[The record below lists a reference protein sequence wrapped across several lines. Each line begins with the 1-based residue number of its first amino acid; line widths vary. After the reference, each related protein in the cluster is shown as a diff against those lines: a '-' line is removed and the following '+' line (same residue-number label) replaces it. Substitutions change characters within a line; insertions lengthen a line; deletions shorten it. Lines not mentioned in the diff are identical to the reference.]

1 MIHPS
6 AVISGNVQIDPS
18 AEIGPWCVLEGDITI
33 GPRTRLMNGVSL
45 QGRVTVGA
53 DNVFGAHAVIGGAPH
68 DQLYKQEDNTEVVIG
83 DRNHVF
89 EFVTIHRG
97 TRRRD
102 GRTVLGDDNF
112 VMAYVHLA
120 HDVVLGNHTR
130 ITSYTGIAGLCTID
144 DHAVIA
150 GMVGM
155 QQYVRVGAYS
165 FISGMSA
172 MTQDVLPYSIA
183 YGSEGPTHLR
193 GANLIGLKR
202 HGFSREDIDIVRQ
215 VLAKLQGTERPF
227 AQVLAEIEAEFDP
240 AHPMVR
246 RVLDFAHAPSQH
258 GVLR

>member
-1 MIHPS
+1 MIHPT
-6 AVISGNVQIDPS
+6 AIINGEVEIDPT
-18 AEIGPWCVLEGDITI
+18 AEIGPWCVLDGDIHI

-45 QGRVTVGA
+45 QGRVTIGA
-53 DNVFGAHAVIGGAPH
+53 DNLFGAHAVIGGAPH
-68 DQLYKQEDNTEVVIG
+68 DQLYRNEPTEVVIG
-83 DRNHVF
+83 DRNQVF

-97 TRRRD
+97 TPRKA

-120 HDVVLGNHTR
+120 HDVTLGNHCR

-172 MTQDVLPYSIA
+172 VAQDVLPYSIA
-183 YGSEGPTHLR
+183 FGSEGPVHLR

-202 HGFSREDIDIVRQ
+202 HGFARADID
-215 VLAKLQGTERPF
+215 LARELLARLQGTAKPLV
-227 AQVLAEIEAEFDP
+227 QVIAEAERDFDT
-240 AHPMVR
+240 AHPIVR
-246 RVLDFAHAPSQH
+246 RVLDFARASSVH
-258 GVLR
+258 GLTR

>member
-1 MIHPS
+1 MIHPT
-6 AVISGNVQIDPS
+6 AVISGNVQIDPT
-18 AEIGPWCVLEGDITI
+18 AEIGPWCVIEGDITI

-53 DNVFGAHAVIGGAPH
+53 DNVFGAHAVIGGMPQ
-68 DQLYKQEDNTEVVIG
+68 DQVFKPEDDTEVVIG
-83 DRNHVF
+83 DRNHIY

-120 HDVVLGNHTR
+120 HDVVLGHHTR
-130 ITSYTGIAGLCTID
+130 ITSYTGIAGLCTIG

-155 QQYVRVGAYS
+155 QQYIRVGAYA

-172 MTQDVLPYSIA
+172 VTQDVLPYSIA
-183 YGSEGPTHLR
+183 YGTEGPIHLR

-202 HGFSREDIDIVRQ
+202 HGFSRDDMDTARQ
-215 VLAKLQGTERPF
+215 VLARLQGTERPF
-227 AQVLAEIEAEFDP
+227 AEVLSGIEADFDP
-240 AHPMVR
+240 NHAIVR
-246 RVLDFAHAPSQH
+246 HVLEFARTPSPH

>member
-1 MIHPS
+1 MIHPT

-18 AEIGPWCVLEGDITI
+18 AHIGPWCVLEGDITI
-33 GPRTRLMNGVSL
+33 GPRTRLMNGVSM

-68 DQLYKQEDNTEVVIG
+68 DQLFKQEDDTEVVIG
-83 DRNHVF
+83 DRNQVF

-102 GRTVLGDDNF
+102 GRTVLGNDNF

-120 HDVVLGNHTR
+120 HDVVLGDHTR
-130 ITSYTGIAGLCTID
+130 ITSYSGIAGLCTID

-165 FISGMSA
+165 FISGMSGV
-172 MTQDVLPYSIA
+172 TQDVLPYSIA
-183 YGSEGPTHLR
+183 YGTEGPIHLR

-202 HGFSREDIDIVRQ
+202 HGFSREDLDIVRE
-215 VLAKLQGTERPF
+215 VLARLQGTERPF
-227 AQVLAEIEAEFDP
+227 AQVLTEIEAQFDP
-240 AHPMVR
+240 QHPVVR
-246 RVLDFAHAPSQH
+246 RVLDFARAPSVH

>member
-1 MIHPS
+1 MIHPT
-6 AVISGNVQIDPS
+6 AVITGNVQIDPT
-18 AEIGPWCVLEGDITI
+18 AEIGPWCVLEGEITI
-33 GPRTRLMNGVSL
+33 GPRTRLLNGVSM

-53 DNVFGAHAVIGGAPH
+53 DNMFGAHSVIGGAPH
-68 DQLYKQEDNTEVVIG
+68 DLLYKPEHNTQVVIG
-83 DRNHVF
+83 DRNHVY

-97 TRRRD
+97 TTRKE

-120 HDVVLGNHTR
+120 HDVVLGNHVR
-130 ITSYTGIAGLCTID
+130 ITSYSGIAGLCTIE

-165 FISGMSA
+165 FISGMTAVS
-172 MTQDVLPYSIA
+172 QDVLPYSIA
-183 YGSEGPTHLR
+183 FGTEGPVHLR

-202 HGFSREDIDIVRQ
+202 HGFSREDLDTVRQ
-215 VLAKLQGTERPF
+215 VLAKLQGTERTF
-227 AQVLAEIEAEFDP
+227 AEVLAEIETEFDP
-240 AHPMVR
+240 QHPIVR
-246 RVLDFAHAPSQH
+246 RVLDFARAPSVH

>member
-1 MIHPS
+1 MIHPT
-6 AVISGNVQIDPS
+6 AVISGQVEIDPT
-18 AEIGPWCVLEGDITI
+18 AHIGPWCVLDGDIRI
-33 GPRTRLMNGVSL
+33 GPRTSLANGVSM

-53 DNVFGAHAVIGGAPH
+53 DNIFGAHAVIGGVP
-68 DQLYKQEDNTEVVIG
+68 EDPAYRGEPTEVIIG
-83 DRNHVF
+83 DRNHIF
-89 EFVTIHRG
+89 EFVAIHRG
-97 TRRRD
+97 TTRLH
-102 GRTVLGDDNF
+102 GRTVLGNDNF

-120 HDVVLGNHTR
+120 HDVVLGSHCR

-155 QQYVRVGAYS
+155 QQRVRVGAYS

-172 MTQDVLPYSIA
+172 MAQDVLPYSIA

-202 HGFSREDIDIVRQ
+202 HGFSREEIDLARDLLERFRGHEQ
-215 VLAKLQGTERPF
+215 PLADVLAR
-227 AQVLAEIEAEFDP
+227 AEADFDP

-246 RVLDFAHAPSQH
+246 SILDFAGAPSVH
-258 GVLR
+258 GLTR

>member
-1 MIHPS
+1 MIHPT
-6 AVISGNVQIDPS
+6 AVISGQVEIDPT
-18 AEIGPWCVLEGDITI
+18 AQIGPWCVLEGEIRI
-33 GPRTRLMNGVSL
+33 GARTRLMNGVSM

-53 DNVFGAHAVIGGAPH
+53 DNHFGAHAVIGGAPH
-68 DQLYKQEDNTEVVIG
+68 DQAYQGEPTEVVIG

-97 TRRRD
+97 TMRRH

-112 VMAYVHLA
+112 IMAYVHLA
-120 HDVVLGNHTR
+120 HDVEVANHCR
-130 ITSYTGIAGLCTID
+130 ITSYSGIAGLCTID

-165 FISGMSA
+165 FVSAMSA
-172 MTQDVLPYSIA
+172 VAQDVLPYSIA
-183 YGSEGPTHLR
+183 YGSEGLARLR

-202 HGFSREDIDIVRQ
+202 HGFEREDIDVARR
-215 VLAKLQGTERPF
+215 LLERFQGTDKPL
-227 AQVLAEIEAEFDP
+227 AQVIAEAEADFDP

-246 RVLDFAHAPSQH
+246 RVLDFARAPSVH
-258 GVLR
+258 GITR

>member
-1 MIHPS
+1 MIHPT
-6 AVISGNVQIDPS
+6 AVIGGEVQVDPS
-18 AEIGPWCVLEGDITI
+18 AEIGPWCVLEGDIRI

-45 QGRVTVGA
+45 QGRVTMGA
-53 DNVFGAHAVIGGAPH
+53 DNVVGAHSVIGGAPH
-68 DQLYKQEDNTEVVIG
+68 DQTYHNEPTEVVIG
-83 DRNHVF
+83 DRNHIF

-97 TRRRD
+97 TLRKQ

-120 HDVVLGNHTR
+120 HDVVLGNHVR
-130 ITSYTGIAGLCTID
+130 ITSYCGIAGICTIE

-172 MTQDVLPYSIA
+172 VGQDVLPYSIA
-183 YGSEGPTHLR
+183 YGTDNPTQLR

-202 HGFSREDIDIVRQ
+202 HGFERQDIDTVRRL
-215 VLAKLQGTERPF
+215 LAAFQGTDKPF
-227 AQVLAEIEAEFDP
+227 AQVLVETENQFDTN
-240 AHPMVR
+240 HPIVK
-246 RVLDFAHAPSQH
+246 RVLDFARAPSVH
-258 GVLR
+258 GVTR

>member
-1 MIHPS
+1 MIHPT
-6 AVISGNVQIDPS
+6 AVISGNVQIDPT
-18 AEIGPWCVLEGDITI
+18 AEIGPWCVLEGEITI
-33 GPRTRLMNGVSL
+33 GPRTKLMNGVSM

-53 DNVFGAHAVIGGAPH
+53 DNVFGAHSVIGGVPH
-68 DQLYKQEDNTEVVIG
+68 DQLFKPEDNTQVVIG

-97 TRRRD
+97 TMRKE

-120 HDVVLGNHTR
+120 HDVVLGNHVR
-130 ITSYTGIAGLCTID
+130 ITSYTGIAGLCTIE

-165 FISGMSA
+165 FISGMSGV
-172 MTQDVLPYSIA
+172 TQDVLPYSIA
-183 YGSEGPTHLR
+183 YGTEGPIHLR

-202 HGFSREDIDIVRQ
+202 HGFSREDLDIIRQ
-215 VLAKLQGTERPF
+215 MLTKLQGTERPF
-227 AQVLAEIEAEFDP
+227 AQVLAEIETEFDP
-240 AHPMVR
+240 QNPVVR
-246 RVLDFAHAPSQH
+246 RVLDFAATPSVH

>member
-1 MIHPS
+1 MIHPT
-6 AVISGNVQIDPS
+6 AVISGQVEIDPS
-18 AEIGPWCVLEGDITI
+18 AEIGPWCVLEGDIRI

-53 DNVFGAHAVIGGAPH
+53 DNQFGAHAVIGGAPH
-68 DQLYKQEDNTEVVIG
+68 DQLYEGEATEVVIG
-83 DRNHVF
+83 DRNQVF

-97 TRRRD
+97 TTRKH
-102 GRTVLGDDNF
+102 GRTVLGNDNF

-120 HDVVLGNHTR
+120 HDVELGNHCR
-130 ITSYTGIAGLCTID
+130 ITSYSGIAGLCTIE

-172 MTQDVLPYSIA
+172 VAKDVLPYSIA
-183 YGSEGPTHLR
+183 FGTEGPLHLH

-202 HGFSREDIDIVRQ
+202 HGFSREDIDIAREL
-215 VLAKLQGTERPF
+215 LAEFQGTERPL
-227 AQVLAEIEAEFDP
+227 AQVIAQAEQRFDS
-240 AHPMVR
+240 AHPIVR
-246 RVLDFAHAPSQH
+246 RVLDFARVPSVH
-258 GVLR
+258 GLVR

>member
-6 AVISGNVQIDPS
+6 AVISGDVRIDPS
-18 AEIGPWCVLEGDITI
+18 AEIGPWCVLEGDIRI

-45 QGRVTVGA
+45 QGRVTIGA
-53 DNVFGAHAVIGGAPH
+53 DNLFGAHAVIGGAPQ
-68 DQLYKQEDNTEVVIG
+68 DQGYHGESTEVVIG
-83 DRNHVF
+83 DRNQVF

-97 TRRRD
+97 TSRKH

-120 HDVVLGNHTR
+120 HDVELGNHCR
-130 ITSYTGIAGLCTID
+130 ITSYSGIAGLCTID

-155 QQYVRVGAYS
+155 QQYVRVGAYA

-172 MTQDVLPYSIA
+172 VGQDVLPYSIA
-183 YGSEGPTHLR
+183 YGTEGQTHLR

-202 HGFSREDIDIVRQ
+202 HGFSREDIDIARRL
-215 VLAKLQGTERPF
+215 LAHFQGGERPL
-227 AQVLAEIEAEFDP
+227 AQVIADAEAEFDP
-240 AHPMVR
+240 AHPVVA
-246 RVLDFAHAPSQH
+246 RVLDFARAPSVH
-258 GVLR
+258 GITR